1 MAASVAVKVKRDGE
15 LTLTDGAAAT
25 YTVSYAN
32 GNVSFDGGSK
42 ASRVVIMNRGTIVGL
57 RKGDDPIPTL
67 TFDVHMRD
75 FTDGT
80 ALALVNF
87 LDKTGAASGQT
98 SVGGSAYEQYMI
110 DITLTI
116 EGTDLGD
123 TADHTAKANTCLATW
138 SFAEGDP
145 DTISVS
151 CEVYEGFTFTGQA

>member
-1 MAASVAVKVKRDGE
+1 MAASVAVKVKRDGT
-15 LTLTDGAAAT
+15 LTLTNGTAT

-32 GNVSFDGGSK
+32 GNVSFDGGAK

-57 RKGDDPIPTL
+57 RKGDDPVPTL

-75 FTDGT
+75 FTDGS
-80 ALALVNF
+80 ADALVDF
-87 LDKTGAASGQT
+87 LDKTGSASAHS
-98 SVGGSAYEQYMI
+98 SVASNAFEQYMI

-123 TADHTAKANTCLATW
+123 SSDHTAKANTCLATW

>member
-1 MAASVAVKVKRDGE
+1 MAASVAVKVKRDGV
-15 LTLTDGAAAT
+15 LTLTDGAAAS
-25 YTVSYAN
+25 YTVAYEN
-32 GNVSFDGGSK
+32 GNVSFDGGAK
-42 ASRVVIMNRGTIVGL
+42 ASRVVIMDRGTIVGL
-57 RKGDDPIPTL
+57 RKGDDPVPTL

-75 FTDGT
+75 FTDGS
-80 ALALVNF
+80 ALSLINF

-110 DITLTI
+110 DVTLTI

-123 TADHTAKANTCLATW
+123 TADHSAKANTCLCTW

>member
-1 MAASVAVKVKRDGE
+1 MAASVAVKVKRDGT
-15 LTLTDGAAAT
+15 LTLTDGAAAS
-25 YTVSYAN
+25 YTVAYEN
-32 GNVSFDGGSK
+32 GNVSFDGGAK
-42 ASRVVIMNRGTIVGL
+42 ASRVVIMDRGTIVGL
-57 RKGDDPIPTL
+57 RKGDDPVPTL

-75 FTDGT
+75 FTDGS
-80 ALALVNF
+80 ALSLINF

-110 DITLTI
+110 DVTLTI

-123 TADHTAKANTCLATW
+123 TADASAKANTCLCTW

-145 DTISVS
+145 NTISVT